1 MINKIKKSLN
11 KITVGKIF
19 IAGLLMLPMTHLFP
33 ESIICEYVSALG
45 AATTCMTIMSRLP
58 LLFIWLLHFSLLMS
72 LRGTTERAEKYI
84 SGLIAE
90 HLKSGKEMF
99 FWRSK

>member
-1 MINKIKKSLN
+1 MINKIKNTLN

-58 LLFIWLLHFSLLMS
+58 LFFIWFLHLTFLMS
-72 LRGTTERAEKYI
+72 MRGTTERAEKYI
-84 SGLIAE
+84 SDLKSE
-90 HLKSGKEMF
+90 HLKSGKEIF
-99 FWRSK
+99 LGRSK